1 MSKGY
6 KVFISHAWSYHSEL
20 EDLRRLIDARA
31 YFKAEYSEVS
41 RDKPINSVNAPYI
54 KMVLKKKI
62 LESNIIIGLAGM
74 YASHSDW
81 MEWELQTA
89 FDNNI
94 PIIGVVPR
102 GAIRISAT
110 VSSRAVEIVRWN
122 TESIISAIRNNS
134 I

>member
-1 MSKGY
+1 T
-6 KVFISHAWSYHSEL
+6 
-20 EDLRRLIDARA
+20 
-31 YFKAEYSEVS
+31 
-41 RDKPINSVNAPYI
+41 
-54 KMVLKKKI
+54 VLKKKI

-102 GAIRISAT
+102 GALRISAT
-110 VSSRAVEIVRWN
+110 VSSRAIEVVRWN